1 MSASSRAFPLPLPRA
16 AALVAVALLAGCG
29 GGGDAPAPTPTYY
42 QTKTPYRAQQ
52 DLATYEPPPP
62 GFAVVHTQLVA
73 RHGSRGLAGFKS
85 DLVVYDM
92 WQRAQAEG
100 VLTELGERFGP
111 DVLKIIRANFLLGYG
126 VPGITKP
133 GYGNETA
140 TGIEEHTLLAV
151 RMHARLTGLFRAVG
165 AADAAPRSVVVVS
178 SGVDRAA
185 DSAGYFTAS
194 LLARD
199 PLLAPRIVHPPAPA
213 GYPAGHPKPQPD
225 GTNRFLLYFHN
236 LVPQTDL
243 VIDSADPYYRTYEA
257 SQAYQAWF
265 SDPDLLARERE
276 IADDPAAQA
285 HGRAALERLFTK
297 AFVDRIARGELAF
310 ANTGTMSFTSDDG
323 KFTHTL
329 TGDGKATIASPGDA
343 GAYLYD
349 LYSVAPAMTHEAG
362 VDFTPYLPPAQ
373 AAYFAYVKDAYDFYD
388 KGPSIAGK
396 GEVTYR
402 MAQVLEDDF
411 FAEVDAIARGDLAH
425 AAKLRFT
432 HAEVMIPFAAK
443 MELPRVFQPVPLS
456 GRYTYETNVW
466 RGEYVS
472 PMATNM
478 QWDVF
483 RDAAG
488 TLLVRMLYNER
499 ETDFKAACDGAKIA
513 PGSHYYEYTALRA
526 CYGRAATGFVA
537 PPRPPG
543 DRPGNDR

>member
-1 MSASSRAFPLPLPRA
+1 MSARSRPFASAAALA
-16 AALVAVALLAGCG
+16 AALVLLAGCG
-29 GGGDAPAPTPTYY
+29 GGGGDAPAPPPTYY

-62 GFAVVHTQLVA
+62 GFAVVYTQLVA

-85 DLVVYDM
+85 DLVVHDM
-92 WQRAQAEG
+92 WKRAQADG
-100 VLTELGERFGP
+100 ALTELGARLGP

-126 VPGITKP
+126 VAGITKP

-151 RMHARLTGLFRAVG
+151 RMHARLADFFRGVG
-165 AADAAPRSVVVVS
+165 AAGATQRSIVVVS

-199 PLLAPRIVHPPAPA
+199 PPLATRIVHPPAPA
-213 GYPAGHPKPQPD
+213 GYPAGHPKHQPD

-243 VIDSADPYYRTYEA
+243 VVDPADPYYRTYEA

-265 SDPDLLARERE
+265 SDPDLVARERE
-276 IADDPAAQA
+276 IAGDPAAAA
-285 HGRAALERLFTK
+285 HGRVALERLFTK
-297 AFVDRIARGELAF
+297 AFVDRIASGELAF

-323 KFTHTL
+323 RFTNTL
-329 TGDGKATIASPGDA
+329 TGDGKATIASPADA

-373 AAYFAYVKDAYDFYD
+373 AEYFAYVKDAYDFYD

-396 GEVTYR
+396 GAVTYR

-411 FAEVDAIARGDLAH
+411 FAEVDAVARGDLGH

-432 HAEVMIPFAAK
+432 HAEIMIPFASK
-443 MELPRVFQPVPLS
+443 MELKRVFQPVAPAE
-456 GRYTYETNVW
+456 RYAYATNVW
-466 RGEYVS
+466 RGAYVS

-483 RDAAG
+483 RNAAG
-488 TLLVRMLYNER
+488 TLLVRMLFNER
-499 ETDFKAACDGAKIA
+499 ETDFKAACDHAKIA
-513 PGSHYYEYTALRA
+513 PSSHYYEYAALRA
-526 CYGRAATGFVA
+526 CHGRPAAG
-537 PPRPPG
+537 
-543 DRPGNDR
+543 